1 MELKVGTITFTAPD
15 TLTPEQFIAWI
26 DQLLLRLDKISVLAV
41 QVQTGQASTPAAAA
55 ASTSA
60 TSSTTCDV
68 SAAGGS
74 SKTDGAAPI
83 GLAFPTTTG
92 GGVTGGRSPTWC
104 CEPPIY
110 KAGWEIP
117 TDIID
122 FDARA

>member
-1 MELKVGTITFTAPD
+1 M
-15 TLTPEQFIAWI
+15 
-26 DQLLLRLDKISVLAV
+26 
-41 QVQTGQASTPAAAA
+41 
-55 ASTSA
+55 
-60 TSSTTCDV
+60 

-74 SKTDGAAPI
+74 TLGKTDGAAPI
-83 GLAFPTTTG
+83 GLALPTTG
-92 GGVTGGRSPTWC
+92 GGVTGGRGPTWC